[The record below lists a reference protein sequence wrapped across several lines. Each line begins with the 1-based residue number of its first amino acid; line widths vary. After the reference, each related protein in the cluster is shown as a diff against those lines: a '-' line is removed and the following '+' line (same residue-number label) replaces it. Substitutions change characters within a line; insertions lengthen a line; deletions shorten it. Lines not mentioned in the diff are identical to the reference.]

1 MAYDPKNNKGYI
13 NEAAYNKALEKAQAK
28 ANETGKTQQLLN
40 GDYVNPKKEVEKKEA
55 APASTSAIAAPTIA
69 APTYEKT
76 AYTTVNPNV
85 AASAEAQA
93 VSKGAA
99 EQMAASDAYTQAMLG
114 TSGADALQK
123 AQAAAAQTAQ
133 LQSDAAVQQAL
144 KAAKTGGAMGGQAAL
159 AATGQAANAYNQ
171 AQQAAQQQYFNL
183 ANLSQSQGQNMA
195 NRLAQTA
202 SDAQTRYQTAV
213 NEALQKY
220 QTETGAQQSKY
231 STDVGAQQQQ
241 YSTQVGAE
249 TQRYSTDVGA
259 QTAKYTAD
267 VSAKTAKRGQNIG
280 LLGGAVGA
288 IGGVSGLFSS
298 DRNLKTDIKK
308 DSLSKGLEAL
318 KGFSYRYTKDGPAY
332 AGGRKEA
339 GVMAQD
345 LEKTKLAPAVVDTPQ
360 GKMIDTRRLATMNTA
375 INAEHEGRLKK
386 IEALLDAMRNAKK
399 TEATK

>member
-13 NEAAYNKALEKAQAK
+13 NEAAYNKSLEKAQAK
-28 ANETGKTQQLLN
+28 ANETGKIQQLLN
-40 GDYVNPKKEVEKKEA
+40 GDYVNPKKEVEKKEV
-55 APASTSAIAAPTIA
+55 APASTSTIAAPTIA

-202 SDAQTRYQTAV
+202 SDAQARYQTAV

-220 QTETGAQQSKY
+220 QTETGAQQAKY

-259 QTAKYTAD
+259 RTARYTAD
-267 VSAKTAKRGQNIG
+267 VGAKTAKRGQDIG

-288 IGGVSGLFSS
+288 AGGLAGIFS
-298 DRNLKTDIKK
+298 DRKLKTDVKK
-308 DSLSKGLEAL
+308 DNLSKGLESL

-360 GKMIDTRRLATMNTA
+360 GKMIDTRRLSTMNTA

-386 IEALLDAMRNAKK
+386 IEALLEAMRNAKK
-399 TEATK
+399 SEATK